1 MPEHQHQ
8 IEPANVT
15 MRDGCAYTGDSRT
28 VMYDAIAKG
37 DVEAV
42 KEGRRTLLVF
52 ASLKKRV
59 ASRQPAKIGKGDP
72 KFRALRSSCGYSFPQ
87 AQSHLT
93 NSKTAA
99 RLAAACISKAT

>member
-1 MPEHQHQ
+1 MSDQSQ
-8 IEPANVT
+8 IEPVNVT
-15 MRDGCAYTGDSRT
+15 LAVGCAYTGDSRT

-42 KEGRRTLLVF
+42 KQGRRTLLVF

-72 KFRALRSSCGYSFPQ
+72 QFRELRSLVGTRPRKR
-87 AQSHLT
+87 
-93 NSKTAA
+93 KTS
-99 RLAAACISKAT
+99 RK